1 MINMKKPTKPQIKE
15 AVEYLKR
22 WDKKT
27 VLKFGYWFKLIN
39 NNQVEIFNE
48 KENEFIVVG
57 IK

>member
-1 MINMKKPTKPQIKE
+1 MKKPTKPQIKE

-48 KENEFIVVG
+48 KENEFIVVDLR
-57 IK
+57 K

>member
-1 MINMKKPTKPQIKE
+1 MTQPTKTQIKE

-22 WDKKT
+22 WNKKT
-27 VLKFGYWFKLIN
+27 VFKFGYWFKLIN

-48 KENEFIVVG
+48 KQNEFIVVG